1 MYKII
6 IITLFS
12 ILLNYELEEKLSI
25 TELRDEAQLFILN
38 KSYIDAIANYEKIY
52 DIQSLIFGSKNK
64 NLSETLIVLGDLYYK
79 IDDEINTLRCFQEAI
94 HIMHYNSL
102 NADQFLITPFEY
114 LYEIYLNNDQL
125 EISELISNHLSYL
138 YSLDTLSYENT
149 DWTNIGNIL
158 LPFVDTCG
166 RGNRDTSSGASIHYS
181 SNASRFWNVASRIG
195 HRCDRGSKGAWRT
208 RDWERGRCGHSEYS
222 VGRGSF
228 RIRHAGWSACEW

>member
-149 DWTNIGNIL
+149 DWTNALNQKNNLDNISRQL
-158 LPFVDTCG
+158 TFLEDSVFIIKPHDFIDT
-166 RGNRDTSSGASIHYS
+166 AKYI
-181 SNASRFWNVASRIG
+181 
-195 HRCDRGSKGAWRT
+195 
-208 RDWERGRCGHSEYS
+208 
-222 VGRGSF
+222 
-228 RIRHAGWSACEW
+228 

>member
-94 HIMHYNSL
+94 HIMHYN
-102 NADQFLITPFEY
+102 FLS
-114 LYEIYLNNDQL
+114 DQL
-125 EISELISNHLSYL
+125 
-138 YSLDTLSYENT
+138 
-149 DWTNIGNIL
+149 
-158 LPFVDTCG
+158 
-166 RGNRDTSSGASIHYS
+166 
-181 SNASRFWNVASRIG
+181 
-195 HRCDRGSKGAWRT
+195 
-208 RDWERGRCGHSEYS
+208 
-222 VGRGSF
+222 
-228 RIRHAGWSACEW
+228 